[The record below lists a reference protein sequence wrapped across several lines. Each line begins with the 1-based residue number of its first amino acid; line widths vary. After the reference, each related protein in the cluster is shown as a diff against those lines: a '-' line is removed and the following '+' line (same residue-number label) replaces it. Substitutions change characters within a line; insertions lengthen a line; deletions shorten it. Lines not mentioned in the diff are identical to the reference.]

1 MSARF
6 EVSYHPDVKRF
17 DLPKIDQRNRAMIK
31 KAIEDRLSVQ
41 PELYGRRLQRTL
53 KDYWKLRVGQY
64 RVVFKIVGI
73 EINVLAIIHRKDVYQ
88 QVEKRV
94 KNEIAAA

>member
-1 MSARF
+1 MSDRF
-6 EVSYHPDVKRF
+6 EVSYHPDVKRI

-64 RVVFKIVGI
+64 RVVFKIVGTK
-73 EINVLAIIHRKDVYQ
+73 INVLAIIHRKDVYQ
-88 QVEKRV
+88 LVEKRV
-94 KNEIAAA
+94 KTK